1 MFNLLKSDVY
11 RLVHGKMLWV
21 GLAFLALVVVG
32 AAGLVWFATTP
43 EFAQMV
49 NEQAQEE
56 ARQSGATVTITSPN
70 GAGLDA
76 EEVQALNEKVIS
88 SRTYSYGNTFMVG
101 FLGLILAVL
110 AALLASSDFD
120 TGFAKNVLAGRGDR
134 SRGVDVVARGADWG
148 SGGGVGGHGNLP
160 GAGFQMLLHWTPERF
175 E

>member
-56 ARQSGATVTITSPN
+56 ALS
-70 GAGLDA
+70 
-76 EEVQALNEKVIS
+76 
-88 SRTYSYGNTFMVG
+88 
-101 FLGLILAVL
+101 LI
-110 AALLASSDFD
+110 
-120 TGFAKNVLAGRGDR
+120 
-134 SRGVDVVARGADWG
+134 
-148 SGGGVGGHGNLP
+148 HI
-160 GAGFQMLLHWTPERF
+160 
-175 E
+175 